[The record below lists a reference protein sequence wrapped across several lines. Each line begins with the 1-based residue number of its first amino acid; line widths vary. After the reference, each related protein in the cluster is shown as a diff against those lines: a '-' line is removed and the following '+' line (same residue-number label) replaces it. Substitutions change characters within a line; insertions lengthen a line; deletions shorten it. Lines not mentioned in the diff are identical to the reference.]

1 MCAAPFQLGVKVGGD
16 ACCLLQ
22 LSQQN
27 IPLLL
32 LQDPVGR
39 FTSMYKKSR
48 VQCMASHIS
57 RQACVTAHCVLILQ
71 DKLGYEGTGIFPL
84 EEHSCK
90 PNLIVNEIHYVM
102 VSCKESY
109 LRHLSPDQLIFIHTS
124 NPF

>member
-71 DKLGYEGTGIFPL
+71 DKLGYECGMSLQVGYYYISNMVLLVCSDDNCYLLTQYLLNNIKVHL
-84 EEHSCK
+84 TVNYHSDRQ
-90 PNLIVNEIHYVM
+90 I
-102 VSCKESY
+102 
-109 LRHLSPDQLIFIHTS
+109 
-124 NPF
+124 